1 MVRASENIQ
10 QREGSVVPSAT
21 PSHPGSSMVTR
32 LGRGAAAAAL
42 SVVAACNTYGTTSGQ
57 GFYGGHMTAD
67 ASSGSA
73 DAKGTQTP
81 SPLYPGPENCET
93 PVQHNVA
100 ANYPFAIFSANT
112 NGIMNASGGAVQ
124 EKPVKYSAGG
134 KYPYYYSE
142 NLQSQ
147 LAQPGEDN
155 KFHLLVTVHPQGG
168 SPAHQINMTDSMKG
182 NGVLDRAPGIY
193 IKLDRTLSKEEVTK
207 LMIAVTTV
215 LKPLK
220 TYKSLLEARNDIE
233 AYIRGLYPDMVRS
246 YRAGNPDKHNAE
258 DKNPATGMTVLSI
271 TLLQQQCQ

>member
-1 MVRASENIQ
+1 MS
-10 QREGSVVPSAT
+10 
-21 PSHPGSSMVTR
+21 
-32 LGRGAAAAAL
+32 
-42 SVVAACNTYGTTSGQ
+42 
-57 GFYGGHMTAD
+57 AD

-73 DAKGTQTP
+73 DTKGTQTP
-81 SPLYPGPENCET
+81 SSLYPGPENCET

-112 NGIMNASGGAVQ
+112 TSIMNSAGGAVQ
-124 EKPVKYSAGG
+124 EKPVKYSAGS
-134 KYPYYYSE
+134 KYPYHYSE

-147 LAQPGEDN
+147 LAQPGQNN

-168 SPAHQINMTDSMKG
+168 SPTHQINMTDSMKG

-193 IKLDRTLSKEEVTK
+193 IKLDRTLSKDQVAQM
-207 LMIAVTTV
+207 MIEATTV

-220 TYKSLLEARNDIE
+220 TYNSLLEARSDIE
-233 AYIRGLYPDMVRS
+233 AYLREQFPDMVRS